1 MNATV
6 CNCLVPPS
14 GDQRERERKREGER
28 GGGGRER
35 EREASHESQAF
46 DPLRP

>member
-14 GDQRERERKREGER
+14 GDQRERERGEERE

-35 EREASHESQAF
+35 EREASHEIS
-46 DPLRP
+46 DL